1 VLETW
6 GTPEFA
12 GPCAVLRA
20 ANITLVVNSRPVPL
34 FNRTLFLAHGCVP
47 RLYDLVVV
55 KTPHCQP
62 QFFDDWAERNFYVH
76 ARGSTSA
83 NLPTLGHRHCARPMF
98 PLDPALDF
106 APPVELYP

>member
-20 ANITLVVNSRPVPL
+20 ANITLVVSSRLVPL
-34 FNRTLFLAHGCVP
+34 FNRSLFVAHGCVP

-55 KTPHCQP
+55 KPPHCQP